1 MSCFA
6 ACSLQTLRFH
16 QQAGIHTL
24 EIKNRLVCALAFFF
38 HIHQEYWIY
47 TPPPIPY
54 RWKVALQAYPV
65 TCRGAQVCI
74 LLLVVPS
81 FLFSYTVTVFQ
92 RTLKTSASVNT
103 GGKAFPPWAA
113 SCLTG
118 MFTQRLCSPLG
129 NSRSAE
135 AHLVLATTAAAEG
148 WHLHSCREWLPRGG
162 SLHWILHEPVN
173 IVFNI
178 TILVLL
184 RDLNH
189 QDITS

>member
-1 MSCFA
+1 M
-6 ACSLQTLRFH
+6 
-16 QQAGIHTL
+16 
-24 EIKNRLVCALAFFF
+24 CALAFFVQ
-38 HIHQEYWIY
+38 IHQEYWLY
-47 TPPPIPY
+47 SPPFPIPY
-54 RWKVALQAYPV
+54 WWKGALQTYPV
-65 TCRGAQVCI
+65 TCRGAQDCV

-92 RTLKTSASVNT
+92 GTLKTSASVNT
-103 GGKAFPPWAA
+103 GGKAFPPQAA
-113 SCLTG
+113 SCLTA
-118 MFTQRLCSPLG
+118 MLTHLLRSPLG
-129 NSRSAE
+129 NSRSTE

-173 IVFNI
+173 IVLNI

-184 RDLNH
+184 GDLNH